1 MARVLFL
8 LISTHPAR
16 TRQEELRLRA
26 HLHIT
31 EVEQLRSVH
40 KEDASARGSEQWE
53 RQIKGD
59 GMAESWLRELE
70 GQQGAGRGAPCT
82 DHSSKPLP
90 ASRRA
95 STPKKQ
101 LGPEP
106 WDLQSR
112 PVPGPDEE
120 EPPTATAELI
130 FILLLM

>member
-1 MARVLFL
+1 MAWVLFL

-40 KEDASARGSEQWE
+40 KEFASARGSEQWE
-53 RQIKGD
+53 RQINGD

-95 STPKKQ
+95 STQKKNLDQSLGTCSQGQRQDLPKTTHPQ
-101 LGPEP
+101 L
-106 WDLQSR
+106 LQSS
-112 PVPGPDEE
+112 
-120 EPPTATAELI
+120 
-130 FILLLM
+130 FSSSF

>member
-16 TRQEELRLRA
+16 TRQEELRLRV

-53 RQIKGD
+53 RQINGD

-82 DHSSKPLP
+82 DHSSKPLQT
-90 ASRRA
+90 SLH
-95 STPKKQ
+95 PKKNLDQSLGTCSQGQCQELPKRTHPQ
-101 LGPEP
+101 L
-106 WDLQSR
+106 LQSS
-112 PVPGPDEE
+112 
-120 EPPTATAELI
+120 
-130 FILLLM
+130 FSSSF